1 MNHQYS
7 QNIMVG
13 ELKKDSQQIYPEE
26 NLKPEEE
33 VAQVEGG
40 K

>member
-13 ELKKDSQQIYPEE
+13 ELKKVDSQQIYPEE
-26 NLKPEEE
+26 NLK
-33 VAQVEGG
+33 A
-40 K
+40 